1 MVNYCKSYMVLLF
14 LSKKMRK
21 ILHLFLLNYCLI
33 SGQFSFSQ
41 CVEGDC
47 NNGFGKYLYSNGD
60 VYVGEFK
67 EGKITGKGKFTWS
80 NGEYYEGSFVLNKR
94 WGYGKDVMENGDVY
108 EGDFLNNSRHGFG
121 RMNYSNG
128 EIYEGNWV
136 SGMRTGKGKKIFKN
150 GEIQEGDFVNGELKI
165 VLSNVENSTYC
176 ITGNCINGFGSYKWP
191 EGNTYKGQFKYSSM
205 WGKGE
210 KIWTNG
216 TKYDGEWICNERTG
230 KGIYYFTNGDIYEGE
245 FVKDKITGFGVLT
258 RANGDKNTGYF
269 VENKIIFLTDKQIA
283 NNIQSQSITN
293 NDFQIVTS
301 TNNSLVTT
309 SLGNVSSTNNIAKDA
324 DGKVYKSVIIG
335 NQSWMAENLNTS
347 KFRNGDPIPE
357 AKTDEEWIKAAEN
370 KQPAWCYLD
379 NNPENSKY
387 GRLYNWYAVND
398 PRGLA
403 PNGWHIPSEYEWEQL
418 SRKTGGSS
426 SKLKANGIFEIKVT
440 YVEVGGYDQT
450 KWVSCSN
457 CSYWTDLQKKNN
469 PCAVCRNKGGKYVKT
484 GKYIPKTKERREEII
499 NTIGWDG
506 NNELGFNAFPY
517 GTRGSYGKFYN
528 KEWSFHTSWWSSKD
542 YSSCCA
548 SYATLSDYLSI
559 WNEEKKGGGLSV
571 RCIKD

>member
-1 MVNYCKSYMVLLF
+1 
-14 LSKKMRK
+14 MRK
-21 ILHLFLLNYCLI
+21 ILHLLLLNYCLI

-41 CVEGDC
+41 CVERDC

-108 EGDFLNNSRHGFG
+108 EGNFLNNSRHGFG

-136 SGMRTGKGKKIFKN
+136 SGMRTGKGKKISKN

-269 VENKIIFLTDKQIA
+269 VENKIILLTDKQIA

-293 NDFQIVTS
+293 NDNQIVTS
-301 TNNSLVTT
+301 TNNSLATT
-309 SLGNVSSTNNIAKDA
+309 SLGNVSSTNSIAKDA

-357 AKTDEEWIKAAEN
+357 VKTDEEWAKALKEGR
-370 KQPAWCYLD
+370 PAWSYYD
-379 NNPENSKY
+379 NDPKKGEIY
-387 GRLYNWYAVND
+387 GKLYNFYAVND
-398 PRGLA
+398 SRGLA
-403 PNGWHIPSEYEWEQL
+403 PNGWHIPSDNEWTVLTDYLETTFKRINGAPRQL
-418 SRKTGGSS
+418 MAEKNIVT
-426 SKLKANGIFEIKVT
+426 EIT
-440 YVEVGGYDQT
+440 YVEVGGHDEK

-469 PCAVCRNKGGKYVKT
+469 PCAVCRNNRGAYVKT
-484 GKYIPKTKERREEII
+484 GKYIPKKTEKRETKLNKGWIGSNESGFSALAGGIRSTYGFDFGSHNIDGEGYAYFWTNTTEERQSNWIRKISNEYVTREKNYFSGI
-499 NTIGWDG
+499 
-506 NNELGFNAFPY
+506 
-517 GTRGSYGKFYN
+517 
-528 KEWSFHTSWWSSKD
+528 
-542 YSSCCA
+542 
-548 SYATLSDYLSI
+548 
-559 WNEEKKGGGLSV
+559 SV
-571 RCIKD
+571 RCVKD